1 VNQRT
6 PLVFITNL
14 GAHDYEPAKKYG
26 ELRFLT
32 RGKIRRYST
41 STIYREFI
49 EGMADAE
56 STDHLLVSSLS
67 ILNSIASAIL
77 SRRFGIINFLL
88 YSDGRYISRSV
99 NIDALLTNGG
109 HDDEDLRTNGE
120 EGRLRSYA
128 PNAEDDEG

>member
-1 VNQRT
+1 MNQRT

-49 EGMADAE
+49 EGMADADA
-56 STDHLLVSSLS
+56 TDHLLVSSLS

-109 HDDEDLRTNGE
+109 QDDEDLCTNGE

-128 PNAEDDEG
+128 PNAENDEG